1 MTQLKRK
8 LFLMS
13 SNNNNRKLS
22 QTRKA
27 MRTKALRTSENE
39 LFIRNTKQN
48 QKT

>member
-1 MTQLKRK
+1 
-8 LFLMS
+8 MS

-39 LFIRNTKQN
+39 LFIRKKNN
-48 QKT
+48 NLIRINFRRKT